1 LPNGGTFSGG
11 QLTLASGSQQYVSL
25 PAGIVSTLTNFTIE
39 AWVKLNSTANWNRIF
54 DFGNNTTTYMF
65 LTPQNG
71 STSKVRFAIT
81 TSGGGGEQQINGL
94 SALSAGV
101 WYHVAVTLSGNT
113 GILYVNG
120 VAVGTNSAMTL
131 TPSSLGT
138 TANNYIGRSQ
148 YSADPYLN
156 GVIDEFR
163 IYGVALSAP
172 EIAATDALGPN
183 QMLSTASPPISIAP
197 TAANL
202 TLTWPLASAGFTL
215 QSCTNLGF
223 GGWVNVTSPAMQI
236 IGGQCQVTLPT
247 SSSANS
253 TFYRLV
259 K

>member
-1 LPNGGTFSGG
+1 M
-11 QLTLASGSQQYVSL
+11 SL
-25 PAGIVSTLTNFTIE
+25 PGGIVSTLSNFTIE
-39 AWVKLNSTANWNRIF
+39 AWVKLNSTANWNRIL

-94 SALSAGV
+94 SALSAGA

-120 VAVGTNSAMTL
+120 AAVGTNSAMTL
-131 TPSSLGT
+131 TPSSLGN

-156 GVIDEFR
+156 DVIDEFR
-163 IYGVALSAP
+163 IYSVALSAS

-183 QMLSTASPPISIAP
+183 QVLSTTSPPISIVP

-202 TLTWPLASAGFTL
+202 TLTWPLVSAGFTL
-215 QSCTNLGF
+215 QSCTNLVF
-223 GGWVNVTSPAMQI
+223 GGWANVTSPAPQI
-236 IGGQCQVTLPT
+236 IGGQWQVTLPA
-247 SSSANS
+247 SGSANS

>member
-1 LPNGGTFSGG
+1 VN
-11 QLTLASGSQQYVSL
+11 L
-25 PAGIVSTLTNFTIE
+25 PAGIVNTLSNFTIE
-39 AWVKLNSTANWNRIF
+39 AWVELNSTANWNRIF
-54 DFGNNTTTYMF
+54 DFGNSTTTYMF

-71 STSKVRFAIT
+71 STSKLRFAIT
-81 TSGGGGEQQINGL
+81 TGGGGGEQQINGL

-101 WYHVAVTLSGNT
+101 WSHVAVTLSGNT

-131 TPSSLGT
+131 KPSSLGS

-163 IYGVALSAP
+163 IYSVALSAS
-172 EIAATDALGPN
+172 EIAATDVLGPT
-183 QMLSTASPPISIAP
+183 QPLSTTSPPISIGP
-197 TAANL
+197 AAGNL
-202 TLTWPLASAGFTL
+202 VLTWPLTFAGFSL
-215 QSCTNLGF
+215 QSRTDLDV
-223 GGWVNVTSPAMQI
+223 GGWVNVTSPAPQI
-236 IGGQCQVTLPT
+236 IGGQWQVTLPALR
-247 SSSANS
+247 SADT